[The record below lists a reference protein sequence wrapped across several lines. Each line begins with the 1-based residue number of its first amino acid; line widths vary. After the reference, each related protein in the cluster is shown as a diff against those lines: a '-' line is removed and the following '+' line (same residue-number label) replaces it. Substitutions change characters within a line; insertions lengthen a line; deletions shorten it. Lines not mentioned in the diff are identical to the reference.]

1 MAQILKK
8 YTLSQAFA
16 WQHFKSNASVET
28 PPFILITTVT
38 LIGVIASL
46 IAAVIVII
54 LYFAEY
60 FSHGDFVN
68 DALLMKNLIYFFGH
82 TIANEML
89 YLGLAVIYEIFGEVS
104 DRPKWKMTWYISLAW
119 NCAMI
124 FILTAFFH
132 FLF

>member
-1 MAQILKK
+1 MAQILKNIRFHK
-8 YTLSQAFA
+8 LLPGSIL
-16 WQHFKSNASVET
+16 KSNASVET

-82 TIANEML
+82 TI
-89 YLGLAVIYEIFGEVS
+89 
-104 DRPKWKMTWYISLAW
+104 
-119 NCAMI
+119 
-124 FILTAFFH
+124 
-132 FLF
+132 